1 MKKPIYLL
9 FFVPIAFTF
18 VLLAF
23 RIFYSQTFTYLF
35 LTWNLFLAGI
45 PFVIASY
52 LPPTNKK
59 LYLQFILF
67 LSWLL
72 FFPNTLYLITDLKHL
87 KERPPVPFWFDI
99 ILLFSGVLNGMVL
112 AYASLYKIEN
122 YLLSKFNVLKTN
134 IILVFCFFLS
144 SFGIYLGRFMR
155 WNSWDIVIHP
165 IDLINEIIQRFIN
178 PFDHLRTWSV
188 TIILTAFF
196 SIFYFI
202 IKKLPLLIKAD

>member
-18 VLLAF
+18 VLLTF

-72 FFPNTLYLITDLKHL
+72 FFPNSLYLITDLKHL
-87 KERPPVPFWFDI
+87 KERPPVPFGL
-99 ILLFSGVLNGMVL
+99 ILF
-112 AYASLYKIEN
+112 Y
-122 YLLSKFNVLKTN
+122 
-134 IILVFCFFLS
+134 CFPACLMEW
-144 SFGIYLGRFMR
+144 Y
-155 WNSWDIVIHP
+155 
-165 IDLINEIIQRFIN
+165 
-178 PFDHLRTWSV
+178 
-188 TIILTAFF
+188 
-196 SIFYFI
+196 
-202 IKKLPLLIKAD
+202 